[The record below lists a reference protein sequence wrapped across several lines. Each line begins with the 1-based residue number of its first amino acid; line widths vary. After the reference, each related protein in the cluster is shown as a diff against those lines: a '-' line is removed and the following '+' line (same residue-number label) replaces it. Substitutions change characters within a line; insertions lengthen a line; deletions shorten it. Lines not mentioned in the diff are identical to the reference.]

1 MNRRMKIKIRIF
13 LLCLVLYFA
22 IRAFLSAA
30 TIEKVHF
37 ADSVQAG
44 NEALPLHGVGL
55 LRYKKFIKAY
65 VAALYMDGRTSP
77 KDVLSDVPKRLELEY
92 FWAIK
97 GPDFGKKANE
107 ILKNSFPPE
116 TLSPIKP
123 RIDQIHSQ
131 YRDVKPGD
139 RYSLTYIPGTGTELA
154 LNQQKIVTIPG
165 ADFAKVYFA
174 IWLGPESGNEDLKN
188 QLLTPYGKK

>member
-1 MNRRMKIKIRIF
+1 MRTRIRVFI
-13 LLCLVLYFA
+13 LCLVLYFA

-44 NEALPLHGVGL
+44 GATLPLHGVGL
-55 LRYKKFIKAY
+55 LRYKKVIKAY
-65 VAALYMDGRTSP
+65 VAALYLNGQTDP

-97 GPDFGKKANE
+97 GPEFGKKANE
-107 ILKNSFPPE
+107 ILRSSFPPE
-116 TLSPIKP
+116 TLSPLKP
-123 RIDQIHSQ
+123 RIDEIHAR

-139 RYSLTYIPGTGTELA
+139 RYSLTYLPGTGTELA
-154 LNQQKIVTIPG
+154 LNRQKIVTIPG

-174 IWLGPESGNEDLKN
+174 IWLGPESGNEALKN
-188 QLLTPYGKK
+188 QLLTPYGGGK